1 MSAVIPLLPE
11 FSTNVNSDNEISN
24 EPDISPN
31 EKWQWKE
38 EMPNLTVL

>member
-11 FSTNVNSDNEISN
+11 FSKNVNSDNKISN

-31 EKWQWKE
+31 EKLQLQV
-38 EMPNLTVL
+38 EMRNLTVL